1 MLFVTFSVASHQSLL
16 RDPFVAFAPRFCL
29 FASLNPQNFDY
40 ANCFAVFFAQDDTQ
54 GYYAAVCFQ
63 NGRFV
68 NRPYGGIIKFLVGT
82 GVLDVPKTIAHRLRK
97 RAIRESPIRRIIK
110 FLVGTGVPDGP
121 KKKQKTKPRTKR
133 AILESP
139 LQGR

>member
-1 MLFVTFSVASHQSLL
+1 MLFVTFSVASHQSSL

-29 FASLNPQNFDY
+29 FASLNPQNFDF

-63 NGRFV
+63 NGRFL
-68 NRPYGGIIKFLVGT
+68 NRPYREDKNTLVGDD
-82 GVLDVPKTIAHRLRK
+82 VLDVPKTNAHRMQNGRFVNRPYGEDKNTLVGDDVLDVPKTTAHRLRK
-97 RAIRESPIRRIIK
+97 RAIRES
-110 FLVGTGVPDGP
+110 
-121 KKKQKTKPRTKR
+121 
-133 AILESP
+133 S